1 MTHNAKSL
9 VYREIGV
16 EQLSVIQPLWEKLRA
31 YHVAVSPH
39 FAARRSARTFDARR
53 QELLAKNTT
62 GRLKVDVTCTDIK
75 SAPVAYC
82 FTSLASDGAGEIDSL
97 FVDQDYRGKGIGTEL
112 MRRALSW
119 LDGHM
124 ATSKTVIVAFGNDL
138 AIEFYRRFGFLAD
151 NIALRQISDTSD
163 TGRNKMDRVRSVQN
177 TPCEGRVIQ

>member
-1 MTHNAKSL
+1 
-9 VYREIGV
+9 
-16 EQLSVIQPLWEKLRA
+16 
-31 YHVAVSPH
+31 
-39 FAARRSARTFDARR
+39 
-53 QELLAKNTT
+53 
-62 GRLKVDVTCTDIK
+62 
-75 SAPVAYC
+75 
-82 FTSLASDGAGEIDSL
+82 
-97 FVDQDYRGKGIGTEL
+97 

-124 ATSKTVIVAFGNDL
+124 ATSKTVIAAFGNDL